1 MLNITTEIKSAKGQ
15 KGEITRKKQSL
26 KRYVLE
32 KLRCWINSLLEGERD
47 EFLGRGRH
55 MPLDEQHDNY
65 RNGYSPYK
73 INLFGL
79 GLILVLLSSLACLPF
94 E

>member
-1 MLNITTEIKSAKGQ
+1 LNITTEIKSVKRQ

-26 KRYVLE
+26 KRYMLE